1 MQLIEIKQ
9 HASNKL
15 GALFIILAML
25 VMSVSFAAPVEA
37 GTEHVIQ
44 VSSGSGTPGN
54 TVSITVG
61 LAERQSLA
69 GVQYIVNYDKNQLE
83 LDLTDA
89 DEDTIAD
96 SLIFP
101 GTGSRFTNNQ
111 ATIYNASGYVSI
123 ASGNANPF
131 STSGSI
137 NLVTLNFTVKP
148 GAYNGTYPITITN
161 TPEALKGSDGTKD
174 VALGTPVDGSIT
186 ITGGIDP
193 PPGPAFSPGVAE
205 VQSQNL
211 RAYISFDQPVYGDD
225 AAATAIDMND
235 FTITYNPNGSPLTDV
250 SISGMNNSGNN
261 PPAAGDSAFFL
272 FLTLTGNGGL
282 ATGQETITIT
292 PKDGASIYNATGA
305 PMLASAT
312 TGPLYLNDTT
322 PPTFTAEQGAE
333 QDPGSKEVLINITPS
348 ENVNW
353 WIVFVTDGDT
363 APSIAQIK
371 AGHNSENNP
380 ALSYSQSGTP
390 ATPAGYGFYT
400 TLPADA
406 TNYDAYMVVA
416 DEAGNDCSSP
426 SLINVTTPRALSTDA
441 TVTSAAY
448 TVSIGGT
455 GSETIT
461 GVPFGTSKA
470 NFLAALTA
478 GDANQSW
485 NDNGIADPVVDG
497 DTLVVTAE
505 DGTTQVTYTID
516 VDPQIMVTSITVT
529 GTGGETTMLDNAH
542 GGSLQM
548 LADVLPNDAY
558 NKAVTWSVTNGTGS
572 AYIDPATG
580 LLNQGI
586 VGTVTVRATAEDGSL
601 VYDEMVVTVRGVR
614 MSTGGVSMIVDK
626 TFQLTAEAVPSGD
639 PIASWTSS
647 NTAVATVDGT
657 GLVTAVAVGTA
668 TITATTADGREGRCI
683 ITVSPKPLATLAN
696 LTISSGT
703 LIPAFNKNTYNYSA
717 TVTNSTSSIEIAADP
732 DTGMSVSSGTGTF
745 PLSVG
750 KNTFNIVVE
759 GADYTTATYKIVITR
774 KSASSDPGG
783 GGGGG
788 STFDGTLIKYNEGG
802 TVSDSSLGAKVQIPA
817 YAMDQDFKVKIEK
830 ASSSGLN
837 VPDDKRIVGKVI
849 EFTKDLAGNFEK
861 DITITL
867 NFDEDDID
875 FSKYSLSLYYY
886 NTSGRKWVELEN
898 VKVDKG
904 IGRVTGETDRF
915 GKFALLTTAK
925 EEPVKPPVKPPVTPP
940 AKPPVT
946 PPVTPPADIAGHWA
960 AGSITKLVNS
970 KAITGYPDNTFRPD
984 NNISRAEFATILVKV
999 FKLSAKD
1006 GKVFG
1011 DTEKHWAKDSI
1022 STAQAYGIINGYSE
1036 WSFGPDDNITREQ
1049 MAVMIVKAAGLKP
1062 AESTKNFSDKAQISS
1077 WAKAA
1082 VDTAVAN
1089 GIMSG
1094 YPDNTFKPL
1103 ATATRAEAATIFANI
1118 MK

>member
-1 MQLIEIKQ
+1 M
-9 HASNKL
+9 HRA
-15 GALFIILAML
+15 
-25 VMSVSFAAPVEA
+25 VPCR
-37 GTEHVIQ
+37 
-44 VSSGSGTPGN
+44 
-54 TVSITVG
+54 
-61 LAERQSLA
+61 LAE
-69 GVQYIVNYDKNQLE
+69 V
-83 LDLTDA
+83 
-89 DEDTIAD
+89 
-96 SLIFP
+96 
-101 GTGSRFTNNQ
+101 
-111 ATIYNASGYVSI
+111 
-123 ASGNANPF
+123 
-131 STSGSI
+131 
-137 NLVTLNFTVKP
+137 
-148 GAYNGTYPITITN
+148 
-161 TPEALKGSDGTKD
+161 
-174 VALGTPVDGSIT
+174 
-186 ITGGIDP
+186 
-193 PPGPAFSPGVAE
+193 
-205 VQSQNL
+205 
-211 RAYISFDQPVYGDD
+211 
-225 AAATAIDMND
+225 
-235 FTITYNPNGSPLTDV
+235 
-250 SISGMNNSGNN
+250 
-261 PPAAGDSAFFL
+261 
-272 FLTLTGNGGL
+272 
-282 ATGQETITIT
+282 
-292 PKDGASIYNATGA
+292 
-305 PMLASAT
+305 
-312 TGPLYLNDTT
+312 
-322 PPTFTAEQGAE
+322 
-333 QDPGSKEVLINITPS
+333 
-348 ENVNW
+348 
-353 WIVFVTDGDT
+353 
-363 APSIAQIK
+363 
-371 AGHNSENNP
+371 
-380 ALSYSQSGTP
+380 
-390 ATPAGYGFYT
+390 
-400 TLPADA
+400 LPA
-406 TNYDAYMVVA
+406 
-416 DEAGNDCSSP
+416 
-426 SLINVTTPRALSTDA
+426 
-441 TVTSAAY
+441 
-448 TVSIGGT
+448 
-455 GSETIT
+455 
-461 GVPFGTSKA
+461 
-470 NFLAALTA
+470 
-478 GDANQSW
+478 
-485 NDNGIADPVVDG
+485 
-497 DTLVVTAE
+497 
-505 DGTTQVTYTID
+505 
-516 VDPQIMVTSITVT
+516 
-529 GTGGETTMLDNAH
+529 
-542 GGSLQM
+542 
-548 LADVLPNDAY
+548 DAY
-558 NKAVTWSVTNGTGS
+558 NKAVTWSVNNGTGS
-572 AYIDPATG
+572 AYIDPSPG
-580 LLNQGI
+580 LFKKL
-586 VGTVTVRATAEDGSL
+586 GTVTVKATAKDGSGVSDKL
-601 VYDEMVVTVRGVR
+601 FVTIRGFGCN
-614 MSTGGVSMIVDK
+614 GGVSMIVDK

-783 GGGGG
+783 GGG

-837 VPDDKRIVGKVI
+837 VPDDKKIVGKVI

-867 NFDEDDID
+867 NFDEDDVD

-886 NTSGRKWVELEN
+886 NTSSRKWVELEI

-904 IGRVTGETDRF
+904 VGRVTGETDRF
-915 GKFALLTTAK
+915 GKFALLATAK
-925 EEPVKPPVKPPVTPP
+925 EEPVKPPVTPP

-1011 DTEKHWAKDSI
+1011 DTQKHWAKDSI

-1049 MAVMIVKAAGLKP
+1049 MAVMIVKAAQLKP

-1082 VDTAVAN
+1082 IDTAVAN

>member
-37 GTEHVIQ
+37 GPEHIIQ
-44 VSSGSGTPGN
+44 VSNGSGTPES
-54 TVSITVG
+54 TVSITVSMSEIKG
-61 LAERQSLA
+61 LA
-69 GVQYIVNYDKNQLE
+69 GVQYVVNFDKEQLT
-83 LDLTDA
+83 LTNRTWNPA
-89 DEDTIAD
+89 
-96 SLIFP
+96 SYF
-101 GTGSRFTNNQ
+101 
-111 ATIYNASGYVSI
+111 NASSSTIKNDLGYISI
-123 ASGNANPF
+123 ASANGDGDAC
-131 STSGSI
+131 SENTAMD
-137 NLVTLNFTVKP
+137 LVTLNFTVKP

-161 TPEALKGSDGTKD
+161 TWEALKGSDGTED

-193 PPGPAFSPGVAE
+193 PPGPAFSPGKAKIDTDNSRVYFE
-205 VQSQNL
+205 
-211 RAYISFDQPVYGDD
+211 FDQAVYGDTG
-225 AAATAIDMND
+225 ATTAIDKDD
-235 FTITYNPNGSPLTDV
+235 FTFTYNANGSPLGVTF
-250 SISGMNNSGNN
+250 GTLNNASDIA
-261 PPAAGDSAFFL
+261 PAAGDKGFFL

-586 VGTVTVRATAEDGSL
+586 VGTVTVKATANDGSGVSDTL
-601 VYDEMVVTVRGVR
+601 VITIRGVR
-614 MSTGGVSMIVDK
+614 MSTGGVSMIVDDEY
-626 TFQLTAEAVPSGD
+626 QLTAEAVPSGD

-668 TITATTADGREGRCI
+668 IITASTADGREGRCN

-703 LIPAFNKNTYNYSA
+703 LTPTFNKNTYNYTA
-717 TVTNSTSSIEIAADP
+717 TVTNSTSSIEITYTPYAGTTV
-732 DTGMSVSSGTGTF
+732 TGDGIKQ
-745 PLSVG
+745 LIVG

-783 GGGGG
+783 GGPGGG
-788 STFDGTLIKYNEGG
+788 STFDGTLIKYKEGR